1 MIALLTCSSLFLIV
15 LNSSFLPFCLK
26 MSRKDI
32 GFWKISDGKSASR
45 KQSLKARETVKKE
58 NLPIFLDQDVCS
70 SEFKRFWQVWVK
82 TWSLYWIIRARC
94 KKKKKTWKSVRNN
107 YFFLLLANHQQKD
120 GIGCKSK
127 GNNFTLNSRYRQLRD
142 FQASSHASVCLGSCI
157 LLWRVNAL

>member
-70 SEFKRFWQVWVK
+70 SEFKRF
-82 TWSLYWIIRARC
+82 
-94 KKKKKTWKSVRNN
+94 
-107 YFFLLLANHQQKD
+107 
-120 GIGCKSK
+120 
-127 GNNFTLNSRYRQLRD
+127 
-142 FQASSHASVCLGSCI
+142 
-157 LLWRVNAL
+157 